1 MDRITRVMESLEPR
15 KVSVY
20 YQNYLAV
27 LEEDGAKAGEG
38 YLEGLPGEY
47 KERVMERIRS
57 KN

>member
-1 MDRITRVMESLEPR
+1 MESLEPR